1 MLFSE
6 SILEETKMYKM
17 TFLIHVSTL
26 INGHEYLSRQG
37 MVSVPKK
44 MVLALG
50 GWLRR
55 EVNYPMALSVGRR
68 QGLIL
73 AWPDSGVNETLFQ

>member
-1 MLFSE
+1 
-6 SILEETKMYKM
+6 
-17 TFLIHVSTL
+17 
-26 INGHEYLSRQG
+26 

>member
-26 INGHEYLSRQG
+26 INSHEYLSRQG

-50 GWLRR
+50 G
-55 EVNYPMALSVGRR
+55 
-68 QGLIL
+68 
-73 AWPDSGVNETLFQ
+73 